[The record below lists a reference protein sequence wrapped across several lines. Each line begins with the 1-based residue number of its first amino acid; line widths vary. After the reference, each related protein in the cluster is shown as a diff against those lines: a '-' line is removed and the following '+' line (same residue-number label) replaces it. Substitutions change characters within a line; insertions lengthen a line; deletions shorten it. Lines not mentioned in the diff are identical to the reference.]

1 MAHLPDSDRFIS
13 QELVP
18 SGGNLLSDAEKAEYK
33 SVRMDMPDVVATMAL
48 HKMSEYLYRYYLED
62 TVQTALG
69 QIEEMQYEA
78 SLLAKGISAEQIRK
92 YGFAFR
98 GKEVLIG

>member
-1 MAHLPDSDRFIS
+1 MNNPKK
-13 QELVP
+13 EP
-18 SGGNLLSDAEKAEYK
+18 
-33 SVRMDMPDVVATMAL
+33 T
-48 HKMSEYLYRYYLED
+48 LED

-69 QIEEMQYEA
+69 QIEEMHYEA
-78 SLLAKGISAEQIRK
+78 ALLAKGIPGERIRK